1 MLPSNKILK
10 LGFGAEGGSRTRMK
24 LPSTDFESVASAI
37 PPLRLVL
44 FYFIINK
51 KKLQLHFTDFLN
63 YLLKNE
69 TVIF

>member
-37 PPLRLVL
+37 PPHQHNFKLLV
-44 FYFIINK
+44 YFIIN
-51 KKLQLHFTDFLN
+51 
-63 YLLKNE
+63 
-69 TVIF
+69 